1 MGKIKVATKK
11 KDLFKGDLSELIVQ
25 ALLEKKGEDV
35 TVIDLKKINHVYF
48 DKFVICSGTSK
59 THLETLCDYVQEV
72 TKREAGVLPTF
83 VEGVANGEWILLDY
97 FDIIVHIFQPEFRE
111 FYQLEN
117 LWSDA
122 DIQHF

>member
-1 MGKIKVATKK
+1 MAIYYKYYEHLVNK
-11 KDLFKGDLSELIVQ
+11 
-25 ALLEKKGEDV
+25 
-35 TVIDLKKINHVYF
+35 DLKKINHVYF
-48 DKFVICSGTSK
+48 DKFVICSGTSR
-59 THLETLCDYVQEV
+59 THIETLCDYVQEV
-72 TKREAGVLPTF
+72 TKREAGILPTF

-111 FYQLEN
+111 FYQLES

>member
-11 KDLFKGDLSELIVQ
+11 KDLYQGELSELIVQ
-25 ALLEKKGEDV
+25 ALLEKKGEQV

-48 DKFVICSGTSK
+48 DKFVICTGTSK
-59 THLETLCDYVQEV
+59 THVETLCDFVQET

-83 VEGVANGEWILLDY
+83 VEGTENGEWVLLDY
-97 FDIIVHIFQPEFRE
+97 FDTIVHIFQPEARE
-111 FYQLEN
+111 FYKLEK

-122 DIQHF
+122 DIQTF